1 MPEVVLAGRAVP
13 YLLVRNP
20 RSRHV
25 RMSLTPEGL
34 RVSAPTRL
42 PQAEVDRAV
51 ASKERWLLR
60 HSDLL
65 VPAAPAVLEDGM
77 ALPFLDG
84 EVELGVRRGARAS
97 VAFRPEEGRIA
108 VAVPAGPDSA
118 EQVRELVERGYRGVA
133 RDWFGWACGHFG
145 PQVGAQPSSISVRDP
160 RTRWGSCSARGSVS
174 LSWRLM
180 MAPARVA
187 EYVVVHELAHLV
199 HLDHSQAFWD
209 LVARARP
216 DHRAEAAWLREHG
229 GWLWRSP
236 GAGPRPPAP
245 LASPPLA
252 P

>member
-1 MPEVVLAGRAVP
+1 MPEVVLGGRAVP

-42 PQAEVDRAV
+42 PQSEVDRAV

-65 VPAAPAVLEDGM
+65 IPHAPAPLLDGM

-84 EVELGVRRGARAS
+84 EVELGVRVARRAAVS
-97 VAFRPEEGRIA
+97 FRPDEGRVA
-108 VAVPAGPDSA
+108 VATTGGPDSPA
-118 EQVRELVERGYRGVA
+118 QVRDLVERGYRGVA
-133 RDWFGWACGHFG
+133 RDWFAWACGHFG
-145 PQVGAQPSSISVRDP
+145 PMVGAAPSAISVRDP

-199 HLDHSQAFWD
+199 HLDHSPAFWD
-209 LVARARP
+209 LVARVRP
-216 DHRAEAAWLREHG
+216 AHRTESAWLREHG

-236 GAGPRPPAP
+236 GAGERPPGP
-245 LASPPLA
+245 
-252 P
+252 